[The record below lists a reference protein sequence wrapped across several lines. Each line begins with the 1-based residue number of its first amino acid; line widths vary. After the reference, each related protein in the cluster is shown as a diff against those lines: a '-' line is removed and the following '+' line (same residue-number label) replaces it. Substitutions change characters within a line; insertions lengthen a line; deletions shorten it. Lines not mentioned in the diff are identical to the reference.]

1 MQAKIKA
8 FIELMRPANVITALT
23 DILAGMSI
31 VGFLFNLNEIDSV
44 LFLGIST
51 MCLYAGGVVFND
63 LFDHS
68 LDQIERPERALPS
81 GRIKKNE
88 AIFGGIVL
96 LVIGIFCA
104 FWQSNL
110 SGIIAVFI
118 TVLALFYD
126 WRGKHMTIFG
136 PLNMGLCRAFNLL
149 LGMSVY
155 EIGVFNYGYLI
166 LIPFIYIAAITL
178 VSRGEVHGGTPK
190 TLLFALILFLFV
202 HLSQVYYAYSL
213 GHLFLSLP
221 FILIHF
227 YLIFD
232 KIIVAIK
239 NPIGPNIGKTVK
251 IGVLTLILMNAA
263 WVSLSG
269 QWEMAIFV
277 VLLLPVSILL
287 GKKFAVT

>member
-8 FIELMRPANVITALT
+8 FMELMRPANVITALT
-23 DILAGMSI
+23 DILAGMSM
-31 VGFLFNLNEIDSV
+31 VGFLFNLSEIDSV

-63 LFDHS
+63 LFDHA

-221 FILIHF
+221 FILTHF

-232 KIIVAIK
+232 KIIIAIK